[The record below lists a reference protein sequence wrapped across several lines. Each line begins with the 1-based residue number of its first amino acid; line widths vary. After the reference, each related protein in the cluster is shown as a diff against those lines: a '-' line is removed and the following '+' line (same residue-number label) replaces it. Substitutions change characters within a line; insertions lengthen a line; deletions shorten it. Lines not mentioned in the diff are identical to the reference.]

1 MDGSG
6 RPRGGPEDKLGRRM
20 TDLRTTLETYVQS
33 GSLPGAVALLARGEQ
48 LEVLT
53 VGSQGLEH
61 EAPMARDTLFRIA
74 SITKPIAAAAAML
87 LVEDGRI
94 QLDDPVAGWLPEL
107 ASPLVVRTPN
117 GPVDDVVPAQRPITL
132 FDLLTSRPGWGFP
145 ADFSLP
151 AVQMLFRVQKDGRAP
166 HLFEPPQEWLTAL
179 SRVPMVSQ
187 PGEAFLYGTSFD
199 ILGVLIA
206 RVAGQTLGDF
216 LAERIFEPLG
226 MVDSGFAIPE
236 SKLDRLARYYTPD
249 PAGALQEADTKAVWT
264 HLPEFESGGGGL
276 LGTADDWLRFARM
289 LLAEGRVD
297 GKQLLSADSV
307 QRMLT
312 NYLDDTQRESA
323 RLFLEGQGWG
333 FGGSVD
339 VASTQPW
346 EVPGRYGWVGGTGTS
361 AHLTPSTGTVAIL
374 LTQVGVTSP
383 APNPLQLDFWSSSAT
398 F

>member
-1 MDGSG
+1 
-6 RPRGGPEDKLGRRM
+6 
-20 TDLRTTLETYVQS
+20 
-33 GSLPGAVALLARGEQ
+33 
-48 LEVLT
+48 
-53 VGSQGLEH
+53 
-61 EAPMARDTLFRIA
+61 
-74 SITKPIAAAAAML
+74 
-87 LVEDGRI
+87 
-94 QLDDPVAGWLPEL
+94 
-107 ASPLVVRTPN
+107 
-117 GPVDDVVPAQRPITL
+117 
-132 FDLLTSRPGWGFP
+132 
-145 ADFSLP
+145 
-151 AVQMLFRVQKDGRAP
+151 
-166 HLFEPPQEWLTAL
+166 
-179 SRVPMVSQ
+179 
-187 PGEAFLYGTSFD
+187 
-199 ILGVLIA
+199 
-206 RVAGQTLGDF
+206 
-216 LAERIFEPLG
+216 
-226 MVDSGFAIPE
+226 
-236 SKLDRLARYYTPD
+236 
-249 PAGALQEADTKAVWT
+249 
-264 HLPEFESGGGGL
+264 
-276 LGTADDWLRFARM
+276 M